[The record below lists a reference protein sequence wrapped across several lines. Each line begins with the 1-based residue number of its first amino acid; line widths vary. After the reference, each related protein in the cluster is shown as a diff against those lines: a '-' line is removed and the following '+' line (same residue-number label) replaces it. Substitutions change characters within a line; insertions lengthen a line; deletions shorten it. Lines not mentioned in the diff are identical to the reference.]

1 MSSGFVRPNRKP
13 PVDPA
18 ALERFASGA
27 DERRAAV
34 GSAEEVPPAA
44 APAAAPSPAP
54 AAEAAAV
61 PVAAPAPAP
70 TTTPAPP
77 PVAAATTAPAT
88 VERSVA
94 AAQPKPPADAAEK
107 ASEQVLWR
115 VSPSTL
121 ALYNFV
127 FENTN
132 VKSKQKLLDAILL
145 PELERRAEEIRKG
158 R

>member
-34 GSAEEVPPAA
+34 GSAEPPPAETAAAPSSAPTPQAAAAPVAAA
-44 APAAAPSPAP
+44 APA
-54 AAEAAAV
+54 
-61 PVAAPAPAP
+61 PVATPAPAP
-70 TTTPAPP
+70 
-77 PVAAATTAPAT
+77 VEAASAAPAA
-88 VERSVA
+88 VERRVA
-94 AAQPKPPADAAEK
+94 TAKSNAPAEVAEK
-107 ASEQVLWR
+107 ASESVLWR
-115 VSPSTL
+115 VTPSTL
-121 ALYNFV
+121 DLYNFV

-132 VKSKQKLLDAILL
+132 VKSKQKLLDLILI

-158 R
+158 L

>member
-1 MSSGFVRPNRKP
+1 MSSGFVRPNRKAA
-13 PVDPA
+13 VDPA

-34 GSAEEVPPAA
+34 GSADAAPSAA
-44 APAAAPSPAP
+44 APAEAASPTP
-54 AAEAAAV
+54 AAEATAV
-61 PVAAPAPAP
+61 PVAAPAPAQAA
-70 TTTPAPP
+70 TPAPP
-77 PVAAATTAPAT
+77 PVATATTVSAA

-94 AAQPKPPADAAEK
+94 AVQPKPASEAAEK